1 MGPNCVASS
10 RSARKMMDRRRQ
22 CGCGYNCRL
31 FACSSTHPFFPLIIL
46 PASLLST
53 KYYNVTIIVPP
64 VQGSV
69 VFTISDNN
77 EQWYLDLKSEKPSA
91 GKLTAGGAGGAP
103 ANPDLS
109 VKVSESDMIKMV
121 RKELNPQQA
130 FMKGKLKIKGKM
142 ALAMKLTSV
151 LAATSRYLPKS
162 KL

>member
-1 MGPNCVASS
+1 M
-10 RSARKMMDRRRQ
+10 
-22 CGCGYNCRL
+22 
-31 FACSSTHPFFPLIIL
+31 
-46 PASLLST
+46 
-53 KYYNVTIIVPP
+53 
-64 VQGSV
+64 
-69 VFTISDNN
+69 FTISDNN

-91 GKLTAGGAGGAP
+91 GKLTAGGAGGALTNP
-103 ANPDLS
+103 PDLS
-109 VKVSESDMIKMV
+109 VKVSESDMVKMV

>member
-1 MGPNCVASS
+1 M
-10 RSARKMMDRRRQ
+10 RL
-22 CGCGYNCRL
+22 RL
-31 FACSSTHPFFPLIIL
+31 FACSSILTAHHFAFYPLPCFYSFAIRIYQM
-46 PASLLST
+46 LLSIHLPYAST
-53 KYYNVTIIVPP
+53 KCYSSLIVPP

-103 ANPDLS
+103 SNPDLS

>member
-10 RSARKMMDRRRQ
+10 RSVRNDGQ
-22 CGCGYNCRL
+22 CGCGCLSAR
-31 FACSSTHPFFPLIIL
+31 PFCPLIIL
-46 PASLLST
+46 PASLFLFICHT
-53 KYYNVTIIVPP
+53 RLPNTTLIVPP

-91 GKLTAGGAGGAP
+91 GKLTAGGVGGAP
-103 ANPDLS
+103 SNPDLS

>member
-1 MGPNCVASS
+1 MTNAPEIFAAMAEAVGGPDGTKL
-10 RSARKMMDRRRQ
+10 RRK
-22 CGCGYNCRL
+22 
-31 FACSSTHPFFPLIIL
+31 F
-46 PASLLST
+46 
-53 KYYNVTIIVPP
+53 K
-64 VQGSV
+64 GSV

-91 GKLTAGGAGGAP
+91 GKLTAGGAP
-103 ANPDLS
+103 TNPDLS

-151 LAATSRYLPKS
+151 LAATSKHLPKS
-162 KL
+162 RL

>member
-1 MGPNCVASS
+1 MELNCVASS
-10 RSARKMMDRRRQ
+10 RCGNDGRR
-22 CGCGYNCRL
+22 GCL
-31 FACSSTHPFFPLIIL
+31 LAHPFCPLFRL
-46 PASLLST
+46 LSGGTAPLNHLTLGWFHVSLLRT
-53 KYYNVTIIVPP
+53 PNLVFL
-64 VQGSV
+64 QGSV

-91 GKLTAGGAGGAP
+91 GKLTAGGAP
-103 ANPDLS
+103 TNPDLS

-151 LAATSRYLPKS
+151 LAATSKHLPKS
-162 KL
+162 RL

>member
-1 MGPNCVASS
+1 M
-10 RSARKMMDRRRQ
+10 
-22 CGCGYNCRL
+22 
-31 FACSSTHPFFPLIIL
+31 
-46 PASLLST
+46 
-53 KYYNVTIIVPP
+53 
-64 VQGSV
+64 
-69 VFTISDNN
+69 FTISDSN

-91 GKLTAGGAGGAP
+91 GKVNAGGGGGGGGPP

-151 LAATSRYLPKS
+151 LATTSKHLPES

>member
-1 MGPNCVASS
+1 M
-10 RSARKMMDRRRQ
+10 RL
-22 CGCGYNCRL
+22 RL
-31 FACSSTHPFFPLIIL
+31 FARAAHPFCPLIIL
-46 PASLLST
+46 PASLFLFICHT
-53 KYYNVTIIVPP
+53 HLPNTTLIVLPP

-103 ANPDLS
+103 SNPDLS

>member
-10 RSARKMMDRRRQ
+10 RSVRNDGQ
-22 CGCGYNCRL
+22 
-31 FACSSTHPFFPLIIL
+31 CSSAVAAVCLLIHYSSIL
-46 PASLLST
+46 PAHHFARFLVSIRHLSIPNST
-53 KYYNVTIIVPP
+53 LIVPP

-103 ANPDLS
+103 PNPDLS

-130 FMKGKLKIKGKM
+130 FMKGRLKIKGKM

>member
-1 MGPNCVASS
+1 M
-10 RSARKMMDRRRQ
+10 
-22 CGCGYNCRL
+22 
-31 FACSSTHPFFPLIIL
+31 
-46 PASLLST
+46 
-53 KYYNVTIIVPP
+53 
-64 VQGSV
+64 
-69 VFTISDNN
+69 FTISDNN

-91 GKLTAGGAGGAP
+91 GKLTAGGVGGAP
-103 ANPDLS
+103 SNPDLS

-142 ALAMKLTSV
+142 ALAMKLTTV

>member
-1 MGPNCVASS
+1 M
-10 RSARKMMDRRRQ
+10 
-22 CGCGYNCRL
+22 RL
-31 FACSSTHPFFPLIIL
+31 FLLARHPIL
-46 PASLLST
+46 PAHHFARFLVSIRHLPNST
-53 KYYNVTIIVPP
+53 LIVPP

-103 ANPDLS
+103 TNPDLS

-130 FMKGKLKIKGKM
+130 FMKGKLKTLKRRFWPM
-142 ALAMKLTSV
+142 NWMVS
-151 LAATSRYLPKS
+151 
-162 KL
+162 

>member
-10 RSARKMMDRRRQ
+10 RSVSARKMMDS
-22 CGCGYNCRL
+22 YSALRL
-31 FACSSTHPFFPLIIL
+31 FACSSTHPFCPLIIL
-46 PASLLST
+46 PASLPSTRT

-69 VFTISDNN
+69 VFTLSDNN

-103 ANPDLS
+103 TNPDLS

>member
-1 MGPNCVASS
+1 M
-10 RSARKMMDRRRQ
+10 
-22 CGCGYNCRL
+22 
-31 FACSSTHPFFPLIIL
+31 
-46 PASLLST
+46 
-53 KYYNVTIIVPP
+53 
-64 VQGSV
+64 
-69 VFTISDNN
+69 FTISDSN

-91 GKLTAGGAGGAP
+91 GKVNAGGGGGPP

-151 LAATSRYLPKS
+151 LAATSKHLPES